1 MTPEEKSEYMKQYR
15 IKNKKK
21 LQEYKKG
28 YNKIYY
34 KKNKD
39 KHIDRYQNHLK
50 QYRQTDEGKKLQRIG
65 MWKLRG
71 LIHDDYNELYDKYI
85 NTEYCELCSVKL
97 TEDRYNTPT
106 TRVLDHDHQ
115 TGLFRN
121 VLCHS
126 CNVKRG

>member
-1 MTPEEKSEYMKQYR
+1 MTF
-15 IKNKKK
+15 
-21 LQEYKKG
+21 L
-28 YNKIYY
+28 
-34 KKNKD
+34 NKD